1 MNRYMGTANGN
12 RNRKDPGRIQEPFH
26 YGSRILN
33 GSRNRLKRI
42 RIRIRIPSV
51 ETDPDTHP
59 TNGSGFNGYGSLKG
73 SCSTIIANS
82 ENLKVFFKWFF
93 ILNVICFLWKRIP
106 YGSKLRIAD
115 PKRIQEPFETD
126 PDSARLRIPVFWVTQ
141 PAQNSQKTV
150 FLGVWETIELSR
162 YPISRPHTPNYQ
174 FWSSIV

>member
-33 GSRNRLKRI
+33 GSRNRLK
-42 RIRIRIPSV
+42 RIRIPSV

-126 PDSARLRIPVFWVTQ
+126 PGPDPTYESGYGSHKRIRIQHGYGSQYFEWHSRHRIPKKQYFWAFERQ
-141 PAQNSQKTV
+141 
-150 FLGVWETIELSR
+150 
-162 YPISRPHTPNYQ
+162 
-174 FWSSIV
+174 